1 MDTYLFRKHIHR
13 LPGKVIHAI
22 PLPEPEVTEGR
33 GARGLIGEICR
44 KAGYKQVL
52 LVTDRTL
59 SGIGFEKAITASLD
73 AAQIGYSVFSDIHSE
88 PNIAIIEAGRRQAIE
103 TNAECIIA
111 LGGGSVMDS
120 CKMIAAGV
128 RMPHVAAK
136 ALLLKFL
143 PVPGKTL
150 PLIMVPSTAGTGA
163 EVTVGAVVT
172 NEQGAKGSTVLIGL
186 DVTHVVHDS
195 ELTIHAPKAVTAA
208 CGIDALSHCIEG
220 AVADVEED
228 EEDMRMSM
236 EGVRLIL
243 ENLPLLTSERVRELT
258 KEGMNEARLNMC
270 RAAMYGG
277 NAINT
282 QLAGYV
288 HAFAHSIGAR
298 YHLSHGQAIALMLMP
313 VLEFQKN
320 ACMPKYAEL
329 ARFCGLVEQPLT
341 TSDEAAAELFL
352 QTVRNLLK
360 ECGLDTI
367 DSPVRACDHEQLIP
381 MIAADSI
388 NYSAPVTLSNEDIK
402 AVLEK
407 ITTHGAKT
415 ADQYTEERI
424 AEIVAAQRRFF
435 RTGTTLPVSWRIKQ
449 LKRLK
454 EAVIANQQ
462 EFMDALTA
470 DLGRSGLEAYLCDV
484 GPIIVE
490 INEMLSGLRRWSRPE
505 RHFSGLMCFPS
516 LVTKVYKMPYGV
528 SLVISPFNFPIL
540 LTIGVVAAAMC
551 GGNTVVIKSSSK
563 SAACT
568 AVLKRFFAEVFP
580 PEYVTLI
587 DGGHDV
593 ADMCLAQRF
602 DKIFYTGSPA
612 VGKHVLAEAAKNLTP
627 VALELG
633 GETGNWCVVRAD
645 ADLKDAARKI
655 AFFKL
660 TNAGQICININQIAV
675 AEEVADAFLNELK
688 AAFIAQIGEH
698 AETNPE
704 YPKLI
709 TEAAYYKCAKLADE
723 YRDRILFGG
732 TGDRETRKYAPTIIY
747 PVGIDEHIVQHEL
760 FCPLL
765 PVVPFKDAEV
775 DALMDVIADREH
787 PLAMYLFTQDMRWA
801 NRTMQ
806 TQQYGGG
813 CINEVCIH
821 MMVKGVPFN
830 GTGHSGMGAYHG
842 EWGFREFTH
851 PQTVLKGSTRFN
863 LPLREH
869 PYSGEAGK
877 KKMSLLRLFER

>member
-1 MDTYLFRKHIHR
+1 MDTYRFRKQIHK

-22 PLPEPEVTEGR
+22 PLPEPDVTEGH
-33 GARGLIGEICR
+33 GARGRIGEICR
-44 KAGYKQVL
+44 ENGYKQVL

-59 SGIGFEKAITASLD
+59 HALGFEQPVVASLE
-73 AAQIGYSVFSDIHSE
+73 AAGVGCTVFDDIHSE
-88 PNIAIIEAGRRQAIE
+88 PSIATIEAGRQQAL
-103 TNAECIIA
+103 ACGADCIVA
-111 LGGGSVMDS
+111 LGGGSVMDT
-120 CKMIAAGV
+120 CKMVAAGV
-128 RMPHVAAK
+128 KMPHLPVK

-143 PVPGKTL
+143 PVRGGTL

-163 EVTVGAVVT
+163 EVTVGAVVLD
-172 NEQGAKGSTVLIGL
+172 ERGVKGSTVLIGL
-186 DVTHVVHDS
+186 KVPHVILDS
-195 ELTIHAPKAVTAA
+195 ELTVNAPREVTAA

-220 AVADVEED
+220 AVSDTEVD
-228 EEDMRMSM
+228 EEDMKLSLD
-236 EGVRLIL
+236 GIRLIL
-243 ENLPLLTSERVRELT
+243 QHLPTVMENPQDV
-258 KEGMNEARLNMC
+258 EARLGMC

-288 HAFAHSIGAR
+288 HAFAHSIGAK
-298 YHLSHGQAIALMLMP
+298 YHLPHGKAISLMLLP
-313 VLEFQKN
+313 VLEFQKA
-320 ACMPKYAEL
+320 ACLEKYAKIARYCAL
-329 ARFCGLVEQPLT
+329 A
-341 TSDEAAAELFL
+341 DEDTADADAAERFL
-352 QTVRNLLK
+352 ATVRHLLAQ
-360 ECGLDTI
+360 CGLDAI
-367 DSPVRACDHEQLIP
+367 ASPVRLCDHEELIP

-388 NYSAPVTLSNEDIK
+388 NYSSPVTLNNDQIK
-402 AVLEK
+402 QVLD
-407 ITTHGAKT
+407 TVT
-415 ADQYTEERI
+415 ATQTATDGYTEGSIR
-424 AEIVAAQRRFF
+424 EIVAAQRRFF
-435 RTGTTLPVSWRIKQ
+435 RTGETLPIRWRIKQ

-454 EAVIANQQ
+454 AAVLAHEK
-462 EFMDALTA
+462 EFEDALA
-470 DLGRSGLEAYLCDV
+470 EDLGRSTVEAYLCDI

-490 INEMLSGLRRWSRPE
+490 INEMLAGLRRWARPE
-505 RHFSGLMCFPS
+505 CHFSGLMCFPS

-540 LTIGVVAAAMC
+540 LTIGVVAAAMA

-563 SAACT
+563 SAAST
-568 AVLKRFFAEVFP
+568 AALKKFFAEVFP

-593 ADMCLAQRF
+593 ADLCLAQRF

-633 GETGNWCVVRAD
+633 GETGNWCVVRKD

-675 AEEVADAFLNELK
+675 AEEVAEPFLAELK
-688 AAFIAQIGEH
+688 QAFISQIGEH
-698 AETNPE
+698 AEENPE

-709 TEAAYYKCAKLADE
+709 TGGAYDKCARLADE
-723 YRDRILFGG
+723 YRDRIVFGG
-732 TGDRETRKYAPTIIY
+732 VGNPETRRYAPTMIY

-765 PVVPFKDAEV
+765 PIVPFKDAEV
-775 DALMDVIADREH
+775 DALMETIADREH

-801 NRTMQ
+801 NRVMQ

-869 PYSGEAGK
+869 PYSGKAGET
-877 KKMSLLRLFER
+877 KMKLLKLFER

>member
-1 MDTYLFRKHIHR
+1 MDTYRFRKHIRR

-22 PLPEPEVTEGR
+22 PLPEPEVTDGL
-33 GARGLIGEICR
+33 GARTQIGAICR
-44 KAGYKQVL
+44 KAGFKQVL
-52 LVTDRTL
+52 LVTDQTL
-59 SGIGFEKAITASLD
+59 SALGFEKAIIASLEEEK
-73 AAQIGYSVFSDIHSE
+73 IGYSVFNDIHSE
-88 PNIAIIEAGRRQAIE
+88 PNISIIESGRKQALE
-103 TNAECIIA
+103 TKAEAIIA

-120 CKMIAAGV
+120 CKMIAAGAK
-128 RMPHVAAK
+128 MPHVSVK

-143 PVPGKTL
+143 PVPGGTL

-163 EVTVGAVVT
+163 ELTVGAVVS
-172 NEQGAKGSTVLIGL
+172 NEQGTKGSTVLIGL
-186 DVTHVVHDS
+186 NVAHVIHDS
-195 ELTIHAPKAVTAA
+195 ELTLNAPKGVTAA

-220 AVADVEED
+220 AIADVDVD
-228 EEDMRMSM
+228 EEDMQMSM
-236 EGVRLIL
+236 EGVKLIL
-243 ENLPLLTSERVRELT
+243 NNLPLLMKTSDLSIQDSD
-258 KEGMNEARLNMC
+258 KARLNMC
-270 RAAMYGG
+270 KAAMYGG

-288 HAFAHSIGAR
+288 HAFAHSIGAK
-298 YHLSHGQAIALMLMP
+298 YHLSHGQAISLMLMP
-313 VLEFQKN
+313 VLEFQRE
-320 ACMPKYAEL
+320 ACMQKYAEL
-329 ARFCGLVEQPLT
+329 AEYCQLVD
-341 TSDEAAAELFL
+341 SKAKANANANAFL
-352 QTVRNLLK
+352 QAVRDLLHITGMDQI
-360 ECGLDTI
+360 E
-367 DSPVRACDHEQLIP
+367 SPVRACDHEELIP

-388 NYSAPVTLSNEDIK
+388 NYSAPVTLSNNDIK
-402 AVLEK
+402 TILEK
-407 ITTHGAKT
+407 ITDYRIQNT
-415 ADQYTEERI
+415 DQYSEESIR
-424 AEIVAAQRRFF
+424 AIVEAQRKFF
-435 RTGTTLPVSWRIKQ
+435 RTGETLPIKWRIKQ

-454 EAVIANQQ
+454 AAVLAHEK
-462 EFMDALTA
+462 EFEQALA
-470 DLGRSGLEAYLCDV
+470 EDLGRTALEAYLCDI

-490 INEMLSGLRRWSRPE
+490 INEMISGLRRWARPE
-505 RHFSGLMCFPS
+505 LHFSGLMCWPS
-516 LVTKVYKMPYGV
+516 IFTRVYKMPYGV

-563 SAACT
+563 SAAST
-568 AVLKRFFAEVFP
+568 AALKKFFAEVFP

-602 DKIFYTGSPA
+602 DKIFYTGSPS

-633 GETGNWCVVRAD
+633 GETGNWAVVRAD
-645 ADLKDAARKI
+645 ADLKDTARKI

-675 AEEVADAFLNELK
+675 AEEVAKPFLAELK

-698 AETNPE
+698 AELNPE

-709 TEAAYYKCAKLADE
+709 TEAAYDKCAKLADE

-732 TGDRETRKYAPTIIY
+732 KGDRETRRYAPTMIY
-747 PVGIDEHIVQHEL
+747 PVDINEHIVQHEL

-765 PVVPFKDAEV
+765 PIVPYKDAEI
-775 DALMDVIADREH
+775 DGLMDVIADREH
-787 PLAMYLFTQDMRWA
+787 PLAMYVFTKNMRWA
-801 NRTMQ
+801 KRVMR
-806 TQQYGGG
+806 TQQFGGG

-851 PQTVLKGSTRFN
+851 PQTVLTGRTHFN

-869 PYSGEAGK
+869 PYTGKAGE
-877 KKMSLLRLFER
+877 KKMKLLRLFER

>member
-1 MDTYLFRKHIHR
+1 MNTYYFRKQIHR
-13 LPGKVIHAI
+13 LPGKVIHTI
-22 PLPEPEVTEGR
+22 PLPEPEVTEGLASR
-33 GARGLIGEICR
+33 AQIGELCH
-44 KAGYKQVL
+44 KAGYKHVL

-59 SGIGFEKAITASLD
+59 SGLGYAKAITDSLE
-73 AAQIGYSVFSDIHSE
+73 AAHIGYSVYDDIHTE
-88 PNIAIIEAGRRQAIE
+88 PNIAIIEAGRQLAIE
-103 TNAECIIA
+103 NYAECIIA

-128 RMPHVAAK
+128 KMPHLPVK

-143 PVPGKTL
+143 PVPGSTL

-163 EVTVGAVVT
+163 ELTVGAVVT
-172 NEQGAKGSTVLIGL
+172 NDQGAKNSTVLIGL
-186 DVTHVVHDS
+186 NVPHVVHDS
-195 ELTIHAPKAVTAA
+195 ELTIHAPQSVTAA

-220 AVADVEED
+220 AISDTDVD
-228 EEDMRMSM
+228 EEDMQMSL
-236 EGVRLIL
+236 EGIKLIL
-243 ENLPLLTSERVRELT
+243 ANLPVVLREP
-258 KEGMNEARLNMC
+258 ENNEARLAMC

-288 HAFAHSIGAR
+288 HAFAHSIGAK
-298 YHLSHGQAIALMLMP
+298 YHMPHGQAISLMLMP
-313 VLEFQKN
+313 VLEFQKE
-320 ACMPKYAEL
+320 ACRERYEQIAQY
-329 ARFCGLVEQPLT
+329 CGVP
-341 TSDEAAAELFL
+341 DFL
-352 QTVRNLLK
+352 QAVRELMHTCSMDQLS
-360 ECGLDTI
+360 
-367 DSPVRACDHEQLIP
+367 SPVRTCDHEQLIP

-388 NYSAPVTLSNEDIK
+388 NYSAPVTLSEEDIRT
-402 AVLEK
+402 VLQTVSAPVPAFGQE
-407 ITTHGAKT
+407 AS
-415 ADQYTEERI
+415 DEERI
-424 AEIVAAQRRFF
+424 QQIVAAQRRFF
-435 RTGTTLPVSWRIKQ
+435 RTGETLPVKWRIQQ

-454 EAVIANQQ
+454 AAVIAHAD
-462 EFMDALTA
+462 EFTAALA
-470 DLGRSGLEAYLCDV
+470 EDLGRSEVEAYLCDV

-490 INEMLSGLRRWSRPE
+490 INEMISGLRRWSRPE
-505 RHFSGLMCFPS
+505 WHFSGLMCFPS

-551 GGNTVVIKSSSK
+551 GGNTVVVKSSSK

-580 PEYVTLI
+580 PEYITLI

-593 ADMCLAQRF
+593 ADICLAQRF

-675 AEEVADAFLNELK
+675 AEEVAEAFMEELK
-688 AAFIAQIGEH
+688 KAFIAQIGEH

-709 TEAAYYKCAKLADE
+709 TDAAYNKCAKLADE
-723 YRDRILFGG
+723 YRERIVFGG
-732 TGDRETRKYAPTIIY
+732 VGDSATRKYAPTMIY
-747 PVGIDEHIVQHEL
+747 PVDINEHIVQHEL

-765 PVVPFKDAEV
+765 SIVPFKDAEV
-775 DALMDVIADREH
+775 DTLMDVIADREH
-787 PLAMYLFTQDMRWA
+787 PLAMYLFTKNMRWA
-801 NRTMQ
+801 NRVMQ
-806 TQQYGGG
+806 TQQFGGG

-851 PQTVLKGSTRFN
+851 PQTVLKGSTHFN

-869 PYSGEAGK
+869 PYSGEAGR

>member
-1 MDTYLFRKHIHR
+1 MNTYYFRKQIHR
-13 LPGKVIHAI
+13 LPGKVIHTI
-22 PLPEPEVTEGR
+22 PLPEPEVTEGLATR
-33 GARGLIGEICR
+33 TQIGEICR
-44 KAGYKQVL
+44 KAGYQHVL

-59 SGIGFEKAITASLD
+59 SDLGYAKAITASLD
-73 AAQIGYSVFSDIHSE
+73 AVQVSYSVYDDIHTE
-88 PNIAIIEAGRRQAIE
+88 PNIAIIEAGRQIAID
-103 TNAECIIA
+103 NHAECIIA

-120 CKMIAAGV
+120 CKMIAASV
-128 RMPHVAAK
+128 KMPHLPMK

-143 PVPGKTL
+143 PVPGSTL

-163 EVTVGAVVT
+163 ELTVGAVVT
-172 NEQGAKGSTVLIGL
+172 NDQGAKSSTVLIGL
-186 DVTHVVHDS
+186 NVTHVIHDS
-195 ELTIHAPKAVTAA
+195 ELTIHAPQSVTAA

-220 AVADVEED
+220 AISDTDVD
-228 EEDMRMSM
+228 EEDMQMSL
-236 EGVRLIL
+236 EGIKLIL
-243 ENLPLLTSERVRELT
+243 ENLPVVLREP
-258 KEGMNEARLNMC
+258 ENNEARLAMC

-288 HAFAHSIGAR
+288 HAFAHSIGAK
-298 YHLSHGQAIALMLMP
+298 YHMPHGQAISLMLMP
-313 VLEFQKN
+313 ILEFQQE
-320 ACMPKYAEL
+320 ACRERYERIAQY
-329 ARFCGLVEQPLT
+329 CGVP
-341 TSDEAAAELFL
+341 DFL
-352 QTVRNLLK
+352 QAVRELMHTCSMDQLQ
-360 ECGLDTI
+360 
-367 DSPVRACDHEQLIP
+367 SPVRTCDHEQLIP

-388 NYSAPVTLSNEDIK
+388 NYSAPVTLSEEDIK
-402 AVLEK
+402 AVLVK
-407 ITTHGAKT
+407 ITNHQLQITH
-415 ADQYTEERI
+415 DESQIR
-424 AEIVAAQRRFF
+424 EIVAAQRRFF
-435 RTGTTLPVSWRIKQ
+435 RTGQTLPVKWRIQQ

-454 EAVIANQQ
+454 AAVIAHAD
-462 EFMDALTA
+462 EFTAALA
-470 DLGRSGLEAYLCDV
+470 EDLGRSEVEAYLCDV

-490 INEMLSGLRRWSRPE
+490 INEMISGLRRWARPE
-505 RHFSGLMCFPS
+505 WHFSGLMCFPS
-516 LVTKVYKMPYGV
+516 IVTKVYKMPYGV

-551 GGNTVVIKSSSK
+551 GGNTVVVKSSSK

-580 PEYVTLI
+580 QEYITLI

-593 ADMCLAQRF
+593 ADICLAQRF

-675 AEEVADAFLNELK
+675 AEEVAEAFMKELK
-688 AAFIAQIGEH
+688 KAFIAQIGEH

-704 YPKLI
+704 YPKMI
-709 TEAAYYKCAKLADE
+709 TDAAYDKCAKLADE
-723 YRDRILFGG
+723 YRERIVFGG
-732 TGDRETRKYAPTIIY
+732 NGDPATRKFAPTMIY
-747 PVGIDEHIVQHEL
+747 PVDINEHIVQHEL

-765 PVVPFKDAEV
+765 PIVPFKDAEV
-775 DALMDVIADREH
+775 DTLMDVIADREH
-787 PLAMYLFTQDMRWA
+787 PLAMYLFTKNMRWA
-801 NRTMQ
+801 NRVMQ
-806 TQQYGGG
+806 TQQFGGG

-851 PQTVLKGSTRFN
+851 PQTVLKGSTHFN

-869 PYSGEAGK
+869 PYSGEAGR